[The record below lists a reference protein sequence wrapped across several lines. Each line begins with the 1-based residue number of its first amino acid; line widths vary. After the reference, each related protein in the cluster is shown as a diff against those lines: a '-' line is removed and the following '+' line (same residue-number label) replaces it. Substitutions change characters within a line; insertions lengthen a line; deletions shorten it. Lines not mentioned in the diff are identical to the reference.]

1 MRLKSALRRG
11 VAAAVIAGIVVS
23 SGIPAYAAPWNIAD
37 GDITVKAGDT
47 EGTNWVIQGKKED
60 VKDTDTVITGESKE
74 HTVTIDTSGGK
85 VDVTFDDLKIDVSDK
100 TEVDGNDDGPARE
113 SKAAV
118 TVQGGGDAT
127 IELDGK
133 NELKSGGYH
142 AGLEKNDEMSE
153 DGETISGKLTIKDD
167 KGKDGSLTAE
177 GGEGGAGIGG
187 GKESTGSSITI
198 RGGAVKAVG
207 GSDAAGIGDGA
218 GRASGATDDPNP
230 GDLYICGDAEVTAK
244 AGSQT
249 TDAKAPAIGG
259 SYGEVPTENLS
270 DDEHKVTGGRLTR
283 LNADGTVMEGMGYD
297 YTSVPTPQP
306 DEDDDDDDDDVPPP
320 VQENAPEPLPGGM
333 VVGGFF
339 SSRVTIQRLDSAL
352 AIIESTDP
360 MVGNVKAGDAGEV
373 LTPGGVVLIE
383 SAAPR
388 STVTTDIS
396 SLREDGVED
405 IFFRY
410 EDTMTHYSVDKMADA
425 AGEDADVEL
434 KQNREDISLRLDGET
449 RDDLS
454 ERYQEWV
461 PVRIPEVKE
470 RLILTHEHEEVER
483 KTSEELR
490 RELDELLKQE
500 REMMDFQLAK
510 KRDDRPSLDWWL
522 EPARE
527 ETVEQKTSEELRRE
541 LDELLKQEREMMDFQ
556 LAKKRDD
563 RPSLD
568 WWLEPARTETP
579 RIGLEE
585 SLKQLASRF
594 EAIAPEED
602 KPRLFLLETTVPD
615 GTKYTNLLES
625 DLRRYTDLSDDWDD
639 LPDTQGEIK
648 LWIPE
653 DLEKAKE
660 ISILKES
667 LSRSDGIA

>member
-1 MRLKSALRRG
+1 M
-11 VAAAVIAGIVVS
+11 AAAVIAGIVVS
-23 SGIPAYAAPWNIAD
+23 SGIPAYAARWDIAN
-37 GDITVKAGDT
+37 GDITVKAGDA
-47 EGTNWVIQGKKED
+47 EGKNKVSQGETIDKDDTN
-60 VKDTDTVITGESKE
+60 TVITGESDKN
-74 HTVTIDTSGGK
+74 TVTIDTSKGN
-85 VDVTFDDLKIDVSDK
+85 VDVTFDDLKIDVSGK
-100 TEVDGNDDGPARE
+100 KEGDGSDDSPVRE

-118 TVQGGGDAT
+118 TVKGDHDAA
-127 IELDGK
+127 IELDGD
-133 NELKSGGYH
+133 NELKSGGYN
-142 AGLEKNDEMSE
+142 AGLEKNEHESK
-153 DGETISGKLTIKDD
+153 GTLTIKDD

-177 GGEGGAGIGG
+177 GGFGGAGIGG
-187 GKESTGSSITI
+187 GIESTGSNITI
-198 RGGAVKAVG
+198 RGGTIEAVG
-207 GSDAAGIGDGA
+207 GSNAAGIGDGA
-218 GRASGATDDPNP
+218 GRASDDTDDPNP

-244 AGSQT
+244 AGSQM

-297 YTSVPTPQP
+297 YTSTPKPQP
-306 DEDDDDDDDDVPPP
+306 DDDEDDDDDDVPPP
-320 VQENAPEPLPGGM
+320 AQENAPEPLPGGM

-339 SSRVTIQRLDSAL
+339 SSRVTIQRWDSAL

-360 MVGNVKAGDAGEV
+360 MPGSLKAGDAGEV

-454 ERYQEWV
+454 ERYLEWV
-461 PVRIPEVKE
+461 PVQTPEPQE
-470 RLILTHEHEEVER
+470 WLILTHE
-483 KTSEELR
+483 
-490 RELDELLKQE
+490 
-500 REMMDFQLAK
+500 LAK

-522 EPARE
+522 EPERE

-541 LDELLKQEREMMDFQ
+541 LDESLRQERIFLIERW
-556 LAKKRDD
+556 AD
-563 RPSLD
+563 RPGLD
-568 WWLEPARTETP
+568 WWLGPAREETP
-579 RIGLEE
+579 GIGLDE

-602 KPRLFLLETTVPD
+602 KKPLLFPVKPTV
-615 GTKYTNLLES
+615 TERKKYTNPLES
-625 DLRRYTDLSDDWDD
+625 DLLRSYTDLSDDWDD

-648 LWIPE
+648 LWLPE
-653 DLEKAKE
+653 DLGQPKE
-660 ISILKES
+660 ISISKES

>member
-1 MRLKSALRRG
+1 MRLKNALRRG

-23 SGIPAYAAPWNIAD
+23 SGIPAYAKTWDIAD
-37 GDITVKAGDT
+37 GDITVKGASDESGNYNNVKQGEKDFEKD
-47 EGTNWVIQGKKED
+47 EG
-60 VKDTDTVITGESKE
+60 DTVITGESE
-74 HTVTIDTSGGK
+74 ENTVTIDTSEGN
-85 VDVTFDDLKIDVSDK
+85 VDVTFDDLKIDVSGK
-100 TEVDGNDDGPARE
+100 TEGDGSSDSPIDKSN
-113 SKAAV
+113 AAV
-118 TVQGGGDAT
+118 TVQGGGDVT
-127 IELDGK
+127 IELDGD
-133 NELKSGGYH
+133 NELKSGGYN
-142 AGLEKNDEMSE
+142 AGLEKNEHESK
-153 DGETISGKLTIKDD
+153 GTLTIKDD
-167 KGKDGSLTAE
+167 NGKDGSLTAE
-177 GGEGGAGIGG
+177 GGDGGAGIGG

-198 RGGAVKAVG
+198 RGGAVEAVG
-207 GSDAAGIGDGA
+207 GSNAAGIGDGA
-218 GRASGATDDPNP
+218 GRASDDTDDPNP

-244 AGSQT
+244 AGSQM

-297 YTSVPTPQP
+297 YTSTPKPQP
-306 DEDDDDDDDDVPPP
+306 DDDEDDDDDDVPPP
-320 VQENAPEPLPGGM
+320 AQENAPEPLPGGM

-360 MVGNVKAGDAGEV
+360 MVGSVKAGDAGEV

-461 PVRIPEVKE
+461 PVQTPEPQE
-470 RLILTHEHEEVER
+470 RLILTHEG
-483 KTSEELR
+483 
-490 RELDELLKQE
+490 
-500 REMMDFQLAK
+500 
-510 KRDDRPSLDWWL
+510 
-522 EPARE
+522 
-527 ETVEQKTSEELRRE
+527 VEQKTSEELRRE
-541 LDELLKQEREMMDFQ
+541 RDELLKQELDMMDFQ

-625 DLRRYTDLSDDWDD
+625 DLRSYTDRGDDWDD

-648 LWIPE
+648 IWLPE
-653 DLEKAKE
+653 DLGQPKE
-660 ISILKES
+660 ISISKES
-667 LSRSDGIA
+667 LSRIDGIA

>member
-23 SGIPAYAAPWNIAD
+23 SGIPAYAARWDIAN
-37 GDITVKAGDT
+37 GDITVKAGDA
-47 EGTNWVIQGKKED
+47 EGKNKVSQGETIDKD
-60 VKDTDTVITGESKE
+60 DTDTVITGESDKN
-74 HTVTIDTSGGK
+74 TVTIDTSKGD
-85 VDVTFDDLKIDVSDK
+85 VDVTFDDLKIDVSGK
-100 TEVDGNDDGPARE
+100 KEGDGSDDGPVRE

-118 TVQGGGDAT
+118 TVKGDHDAT
-127 IELDGK
+127 IELDGD
-133 NELKSGGYH
+133 NELKSGGYN
-142 AGLEKNDEMSE
+142 AGLEKNEHESK
-153 DGETISGKLTIKDD
+153 GTLTIKDD

-177 GGEGGAGIGG
+177 GGFGGAGIGG
-187 GKESTGSSITI
+187 GIESTGSNITI
-198 RGGAVKAVG
+198 RGGTIEAEG
-207 GSDAAGIGDGA
+207 GSNAAGIGDGA
-218 GRASGATDDPNP
+218 GRASDDTDDPNP

-244 AGSQT
+244 AGSQM

-297 YTSVPTPQP
+297 YTSTPKPQP
-306 DEDDDDDDDDVPPP
+306 DDDEDDDDDVPPP

-360 MVGNVKAGDAGEV
+360 MPGSVKAGDAGEV

-454 ERYQEWV
+454 ERFREL
-461 PVRIPEVKE
+461 RIPEVKE
-470 RLILTHEHEEVER
+470 RLILTHEHEEVEQ

-490 RELDELLKQE
+490 RELDESLRQE
-500 REMMDFQLAK
+500 RIFLIERWADH
-510 KRDDRPSLDWWL
+510 PSLDWWL
-522 EPARE
+522 EPARA

-541 LDELLKQEREMMDFQ
+541 LDE
-556 LAKKRDD
+556 
-563 RPSLD
+563 
-568 WWLEPARTETP
+568 
-579 RIGLEE
+579 
-585 SLKQLASRF
+585 SLKQLAARF
-594 EAIAPEED
+594 EDIAPEED
-602 KPRLFLLETTVPD
+602 KKPLLFPVKPTV
-615 GTKYTNLLES
+615 TERKKYTNPLES
-625 DLRRYTDLSDDWDD
+625 DLLRSYTDLSDDWDD
-639 LPDTQGEIK
+639 LPMQGEIK
-648 LWIPE
+648 IWLPE
-653 DLEKAKE
+653 DLGQPKE
-660 ISILKES
+660 ISISKES
-667 LSRSDGIA
+667 LSRIDGIA

>member
-23 SGIPAYAAPWNIAD
+23 SGIPAYAGTWDIAD
-37 GDITVKAGDT
+37 GDITVKAGDA
-47 EGTNWVIQGKKED
+47 EGTNRVTQGEKD
-60 VKDTDTVITGESKE
+60 VEDTDTVITGESKE
-74 HTVTIDTSGGK
+74 NTVTIDTSKGN
-85 VDVTFDDLKIDVSDK
+85 VDVTFDDLKIDVSGK
-100 TEVDGNDDGPARE
+100 KEGNGSDDSPVRE

-118 TVQGGGDAT
+118 TVQGDHDAT

-133 NELKSGGYH
+133 NELKSGGYN
-142 AGLEKNDEMSE
+142 AGLEKNEHE
-153 DGETISGKLTIKDD
+153 AEGTLTIKDD

-177 GGEGGAGIGG
+177 GGDGGGAGIGG

-198 RGGAVKAVG
+198 RGGTIEAVG
-207 GSDAAGIGDGA
+207 GSSAAGIGDGA
-218 GRASGATDDPNP
+218 YRASDDTDDPNP
-230 GDLYICGDAEVTAK
+230 GKLYICGDAEVTAK
-244 AGSQT
+244 AGSQMM

-259 SYGEVPTENLS
+259 TYGEVPTENLS

-297 YTSVPTPQP
+297 YTSTPTPQP
-306 DEDDDDDDDDVPPP
+306 EEDEDDDDDDVPPP
-320 VQENAPEPLPGGM
+320 AQENAPEPLPGGM
-333 VVGGFF
+333 VVKGFF
-339 SSRVTIQRLDSAL
+339 ASRVTIQRLDLSGVT
-352 AIIESTDP
+352 ESGTDP
-360 MVGNVKAGDAGEV
+360 MVGSVKASDAGEV
-373 LTPGGVVLIE
+373 LAPGGAVLIE

-388 STVTTDIS
+388 STVTTDIP

-454 ERYQEWV
+454 ERYLEWV
-461 PVRIPEVKE
+461 PVQTPEPKE

-490 RELDELLKQE
+490 RELDELLKQK
-500 REMMDFQLAK
+500 REMDFQLAK
-510 KRDDRPSLDWWL
+510 KRADHPSLDWWL

-527 ETVEQKTSEELRRE
+527 ET
-541 LDELLKQEREMMDFQ
+541 
-556 LAKKRDD
+556 
-563 RPSLD
+563 
-568 WWLEPARTETP
+568 P
-579 RIGLEE
+579 RIGLDE
-585 SLKQLASRF
+585 SLKQLAYRF

-602 KPRLFLLETTVPD
+602 KPLLVPVYSPR
-615 GTKYTNLLES
+615 TE
-625 DLRRYTDLSDDWDD
+625 R
-639 LPDTQGEIK
+639 
-648 LWIPE
+648 
-653 DLEKAKE
+653 
-660 ISILKES
+660 